1 MAKRT
6 VHLHIGPPGPASDAI
21 HDGVLHHRFALAS
34 AGLHVPVTSAY
45 DALSVEADLLRTHQD
60 HGLRRKEV
68 EGAWART
75 IREAWRSKRDV
86 VLSVPGL
93 AAAPPEVVALALDAL
108 AWFEV
113 HLVVTPAD
121 PGTALT
127 YAWTAAVHGGR
138 GTSFT
143 KFCRRLLDE
152 DRTHDQA
159 RAFWA
164 AYDLEVVLRT
174 WAGTL
179 DPTRVHVLTTPPASP
194 AQVPGRP
201 AGGVAWERF
210 GRLLGADLPAL
221 GTAEPRRHVA
231 EDGGAP
237 GEQDARER
245 AAQVVVLRRV
255 NRALDGRLAHPAYHG
270 VVAPLF
276 GDVGG
281 LDLPD
286 LTPDPRT
293 APLGALLDEV
303 AGRWTTHLTE
313 RGHPVHGELADL
325 RSATDAAPAPH
336 PDEVPAKVQLEVAA
350 DRLAET
356 LVEVARL
363 RREVERLSAAAT
375 PPRPGSGWSPRSAV
389 AGSRGRRS

>member
-6 VHLHIGPPGPASDAI
+6 LYLHLGPPGPASDAV
-21 HDGVLHHRFALAS
+21 HDGVLHHRFALAG
-34 AGLHVPVTSAY
+34 AGFHVPAASAY
-45 DALSVEADLLRTHQD
+45 DALTVEADLLRTHKD

-68 EGAWART
+68 EGTWART
-75 IREAWRSKRDV
+75 VRDAWRSKRDV

-93 AAAPPEVVALALDAL
+93 AAAPPESVALALDAL

-121 PGTALT
+121 PATALT
-127 YAWTAAVHGGR
+127 YAWSAAVHAGR

-152 DRTHDQA
+152 ERTHDQA

-164 AYDLEVVLRT
+164 AYDLEGVLRT
-174 WAGTL
+174 WAATL
-179 DPTRVHVLTTPPASP
+179 DPARVHVLTAPSA
-194 AQVPGRP
+194 APGR
-201 AGGVAWERF
+201 AQGGTAWRRF

-221 GTAEPRRHVA
+221 DPGEPLHVA
-231 EDGGAP
+231 DNGETL

-245 AAQVVVLRRV
+245 AAQVAVLRRV

-276 GDVGG
+276 GDVGALG
-281 LDLPD
+281 LPD

-303 AGRWTTHLTE
+303 AERWATYLTAH
-313 RGHPVHGELADL
+313 GHPVHGELDDL
-325 RSATDAAPAPH
+325 RSATDAPSAPH
-336 PDEVPAKVQLEVAA
+336 PDDVPAKVQLDVAA
-350 DRLAET
+350 ERLAET
-356 LVEVARL
+356 LVEMARL
-363 RREVERLSAAAT
+363 RRENDRLGASA
-375 PPRPGSGWSPRSAV
+375 RP
-389 AGSRGRRS
+389 AGARARRF

>member
-21 HDGVLHHRFALAS
+21 HDGVLHHRFALAA
-34 AGLHVPVTSAY
+34 AGFHVPATSAY
-45 DALSVEADLLRTHQD
+45 EALTVEADLLRTHKD
-60 HGLRRKEV
+60 HGLRRKDV
-68 EGAWART
+68 EGTWART
-75 IREAWRSKRDV
+75 VRHAWRSKRDV

-93 AAAPPEVVALALDAL
+93 AAAPSEVVALTLDAL

-127 YAWTAAVHGGR
+127 YAWSAAVHGGR

-164 AYDLEVVLRT
+164 AYDLEAVLRT

-179 DPTRVHVLTTPPASP
+179 DPSRVHVVTTPSG
-194 AQVPGRP
+194 VPGQAP
-201 AGGVAWERF
+201 GGTAWHRF

-221 GTAEPRRHVA
+221 DLREPPRRPTD
-231 EDGGAP
+231 DGEAP

-245 AAQVVVLRRV
+245 AAQVAVLRRV

-276 GDVGG
+276 GDVGILG
-281 LDLPD
+281 LPD
-286 LTPDPRT
+286 LGPDPRT
-293 APLGALLDEV
+293 APLGALLDGV
-303 AGRWTTHLTE
+303 AERWATHLTE
-313 RGHPVHGELADL
+313 RGHPVHGDLADL
-325 RSATDAAPAPH
+325 RSATEMPAAPH

-350 DRLAET
+350 DRLAEA

-363 RREVERLSAAAT
+363 RRENERLGAAAT
-375 PPRPGSGWSPRSAV
+375 P
-389 AGSRGRRS
+389 AGARARRS